1 MTDISQN
8 LPERR
13 HDGPVHLSDDPGTV
27 CGCAVPGTL
36 TCLPW
41 VGLLHEHT
49 EA

>member
-1 MTDISQN
+1 MTDISQS

-13 HDGPVHLSDDPGTV
+13 HDGPVHRPDDPGTA
-27 CGCAVPGTL
+27 CGCSAPGML